1 VTPGN
6 GTILHPLP
14 KGEPSLGVTVRQKRP
29 GEWWVFISHRGRRKS
44 KKVGPEDAAR
54 RLAEKVRERL
64 ALNLPPF
71 QRESAIGPS
80 FSDAARAWLADQ
92 ERLVA
97 QGKRSPTTLER
108 GYRPIVE
115 VHLIPAFGGMTIEAI
130 GRPEV
135 VGYVERLAAQGMD
148 GKTIRNHLTPLS
160 RIFER
165 LRNRGSRV
173 ENPVLGLRLEDL
185 AITRA
190 NKSGDPFTMDEL
202 SRLLQAVS
210 KDYPPWLPHIA
221 TLALAGLR
229 YSEMLGLQWQD
240 IQFGDGPE
248 DLNRFI
254 MVRRAAIKVRG
265 RWVVKGTKTGRKGEG
280 KVDLHRGLRT
290 ILTDHHV
297 EELTKGRGGLE
308 DWVFY
313 GPGGGREFEK
323 SLREDYRRAQQLAN
337 LHIRTLKD
345 LRHSFDSILLN
356 ELGADLRY
364 AQSQM
369 RHTTLAMTADK
380 YGHPHRLND
389 PSILDRMDVL

>member
-1 VTPGN
+1 MSKD
-6 GTILHPLP
+6 GTIAHSLP
-14 KGEPSLGVTVRQKRP
+14 RGEATLGVTVRQKRP
-29 GEWWVFISHRGRRKS
+29 GEWWVFISHRRRRKS
-44 KKVGPEDAAR
+44 KKVGSEHAAR
-54 RLAEKVRERL
+54 RLAEKVRDRL

-71 QRESAIGPS
+71 DSESAIGSS

-92 ERLVA
+92 ERLVEKG
-97 QGKRSPTTLER
+97 QRSATTLEK

-115 VHLIPAFGGMTIEAI
+115 THLIPAFGGMTMDAI

-135 VGYVERLAAQGMD
+135 VAYVERLAARGMD
-148 GKTIRNHLTPLS
+148 GKTVRNHLTPLS

-165 LRNRGSRV
+165 LRNRGLRV

-190 NKSGDPFTMDEL
+190 NRSGDPFTMEEL
-202 SRLLQAVS
+202 AKLLQAIAQH
-210 KDYPPWLPHIA
+210 YPRWIPHIA

-248 DLNRFI
+248 DVNRYI
-254 MVRRAAIKVRG
+254 MVRRAAIKVRR

-280 KVDLHRGLRT
+280 KVDLHRGLRS
-290 ILTDHHV
+290 ILMDHHV

-308 DWVFY
+308 DWVFF

-323 SLREDYRRAQQLAN
+323 ALRADYRRAQQLAN

-380 YGHPHRLND
+380 YGHAYRLSD
-389 PSILDRMDVL
+389 PFLLDKMDVL